1 MNWICKA
8 IAACLANKA
17 HSFSSAQ
24 LLGNKTF
31 GACCSYKAVLQK
43 PFRFTTTSQI
53 VNLPAR
59 QPISL
64 STRQRA
70 CSLTK
75 KLRRNNKNKLLYA
88 CSG

>member
-31 GACCSYKAVLQK
+31 GACCSYKAVLQNH
-43 PFRFTTTSQI
+43 F
-53 VNLPAR
+53 V
-59 QPISL
+59 SL
-64 STRQRA
+64 QLA
-70 CSLTK
+70 
-75 KLRRNNKNKLLYA
+75 KLLTCQLVNPLA
-88 CSG
+88 CQPVNGPVH